1 MEHVQ
6 IQAMEQATQAFQQQ
20 SGRPPQ
26 MGDEMVFEALK
37 SQFIA
42 QGMQQLKAI
51 NAQVTGADQPP
62 VDPVVQLKE
71 KELQIKSQKNQ
82 ADTAIDQAELQLDAQ
97 KEARKAQ
104 EFDIRQQNQSQQ
116 SQAKIQAAFDR
127 EMLRQQ
133 KKG

>member
-1 MEHVQ
+1 
-6 IQAMEQATQAFQQQ
+6 MEQATQAFQHQ

-42 QGMQQLKAI
+42 QGMQELKAI

-82 ADTAIDQAELQLDAQ
+82 ADTAIDQDELQLDAQ
-97 KEARKAQ
+97 KETRKAQ
-104 EFDIRQQNQSQQ
+104 EFDIRQQNQQNQ
-116 SQAKIQAAFDR
+116 TQAKIQAAFDR
-127 EMLRQQ
+127 EILRQQ